1 MPSTNL
7 PPPGAKSTQ
16 RAPRQE
22 TPAATA
28 SQDDPFAIVRR
39 CPLLE
44 GVSAESIARFF
55 SRAYWRN
62 YTAGQVVVDLSD
74 ETNEV
79 FFVSEGA
86 LRVVIRTSFGY
97 EAILNDLSIGDF
109 FGELAAIDGL
119 PRSAS
124 VSALRRSRLC
134 VVPASS
140 FMDLIISSPHM
151 VRRLLRLLST
161 RLRVK
166 DERLIEFGAL
176 TVRQR
181 LIAQLLRLSRERGN
195 GERVLSPPPAR
206 QVLAAYIGARRE
218 TVSRELGD
226 LSRAGL
232 LTISSRSI
240 VVHSPERMKAEVEPR
255 SVDTTLSPGTINS
268 KMRRRR
274 AP

>member
-1 MPSTNL
+1 MASTDL
-7 PPPGAKSTQ
+7 PPPDSKSTQ
-16 RAPRQE
+16 HAPRQE

-28 SQDDPFAIVRR
+28 SQDDAFAIVRR

-97 EAILNDLSIGDF
+97 EAILNDLSAGDF

-124 VSALRRSRLC
+124 VSALRHSRLF

-140 FMDLIISSPHM
+140 FMDLITSSPHT
-151 VRRLLRLLST
+151 VWRLLRLLST
-161 RLRVK
+161 RLRIK

-181 LIAQLLRLSRERGN
+181 LIAQLLRLSRERSN
-195 GERVLSPPPAR
+195 GERVLSPPPAH
-206 QVLAAYIGARRE
+206 QVLASYIGARRE

-226 LSRAGL
+226 LSRAGF
-232 LTISSRSI
+232 LTVSRRSI
-240 VVHSPERMKAEVEPR
+240 VIHSPERLKGEVEPG
-255 SVDTTLSPGTINS
+255 SVDSTVATGTVNS
-268 KMRRRR
+268 KTRRRR
-274 AP
+274 QP

>member
-1 MPSTNL
+1 MPSTN
-7 PPPGAKSTQ
+7 PGSRSTQ
-16 RAPRQE
+16 RPPGQE
-22 TPAATA
+22 AAVAAT
-28 SQDDPFAIVRR
+28 SQDDQFTIIRR
-39 CPLLE
+39 FPLFE
-44 GVSAESIARFF
+44 GAPAESMARFF

-62 YTAGQVVVDLSD
+62 YAAGEVVVDLSD
-74 ETNEV
+74 ETDEV
-79 FFVSEGA
+79 FFISEGT

-97 EAILNDLSIGDF
+97 EAILNDLSAGDF

-134 VVPASS
+134 VVPAAG
-140 FMDLIISSPHM
+140 FMELVNSSPDI

-166 DERLIEFGAL
+166 DERLIEFSAL

-195 GERVLSPPPAR
+195 GERVLSPPPAH

-232 LTISSRSI
+232 LTMSRRSI
-240 VVHSPERMKAEVEPR
+240 VVHSPERMKGEIESRPSDLTRAPDV
-255 SVDTTLSPGTINS
+255 TNS

-274 AP
+274 AV